1 MFGYVR
7 IQKSELLVREYED
20 YCGIYCS
27 LCRRLGKDYGVLSRL
42 FLNYD
47 CTFYALIFL
56 SAAQGPCPGTVR
68 GRCVANPLKC
78 CPFFPEQGRVLEGA
92 AAFTVLLTYYKILD
106 DLEDSGFWKSLPRRL
121 ARPLAAPAK
130 RKAEKRFPLLGGL
143 VRKAMELQK
152 KAEREERPG
161 IDRCAE
167 PTAQL
172 LSAFFTSEEV
182 LGVRPGSP
190 LGRVLHE
197 LGYYLGR
204 WTYLMDAADDL
215 PEDVAS
221 GTFNPLAVKFELNR
235 ENLKENYGGVR
246 SYANQL
252 LNETLARLGSTVE
265 LMDANRLGPIVRNVI
280 FLGLPQMQK
289 QRLFEKENGNV

>member
-47 CTFYALIFL
+47 CTFYALVFL
-56 SAAQGPCPGTVR
+56 SAAQETCSGTVR
-68 GRCVANPLKC
+68 GRCVANPLKRC
-78 CPFFPEQGRVLEGA
+78 LFFPEQGRVLEGA

-106 DLEDSGFWKSLPRRL
+106 DLDDSGFWKSLPRRL
-121 ARPLAAPAK
+121 AFPLSAMAK
-130 RKAEKRFPLLGGL
+130 RRAEKRFPLLGCL
-143 VRKAMELQK
+143 MRETMELQK
-152 KAEREERPG
+152 KTEREEHPG
-161 IDRCAE
+161 IDQCAE

-172 LSAFFTSEEV
+172 LAAFFTSEEV
-182 LGVRPGSP
+182 LGILPGSP
-190 LGRVLHE
+190 IGRVLHE
-197 LGYYLGR
+197 LGYYIGR

-221 GTFNPLAVKFELNR
+221 GAFNPLAVKFELNR
-235 ENLKENYGGVR
+235 DNLKENYDRVR

-252 LNETLARLGSTVE
+252 LNETLARLGANIE
-265 LMDANRLGPIVRNVI
+265 LMDANRLGPIVQNVI
-280 FLGLPQMQK
+280 LLGLPHMQK